1 MQSVEYARDTPAD
14 ETNQNSRVVHPANQ
28 TTSSTPDIPVPY
40 PHAPLARL
48 DIQVLPDPLSID
60 EDCISETERASVDVA
75 GFLPTLYPKDM
86 FAVHPNTVVNAMA
99 TNLYDIEA
107 RRWREYPPSQ
117 PSEQENATAA
127 FLDELTRSAWRVYA
141 ALEKKLPCFARQW
154 VVTRSTRVL
163 LSGESVQVP
172 GIALVYA
179 GLKSVQWAD
188 ILCDVQIVSSVE
200 QMPEALR
207 RLTCGAAN
215 VFASQGDR
223 FFHIGIALAGDSFQV
238 AYFDRAGRVLSGIR
252 DAHRCC
258 VLFTRV
264 LMGLTMLDAS
274 YCGKDTS
281 LASRGGQFF
290 VTVGGLEYRIVETL
304 SIGKEICGRGTVCW
318 RCRRSDSDKDY
329 VIKNIW
335 ADKRQHPTEGDFL
348 RMASSID
355 GIANLVCDEPVPWP
369 HDEHR
374 TTVWL
379 RDLVQGPDRAD
390 VLSGVP
396 HLELRRLVFDQY
408 GKPLE
413 EFATKDELILA
424 LRDAVEAHEQLY
436 DTKDVLHCDISDN
449 NIVLCEVPGSS
460 RRRGL
465 LIDLDSAIVAKPD
478 GEYKRGPIGR
488 TAGTL
493 PFTACAILLS
503 PDTVAHSPW
512 HDMESFLYVLMII
525 CSSYAG
531 PSSTPRNDVDVRSL
545 KIGRWLDGNAGHKA
559 RVMFGYDDDQFR
571 GFLDESFHPYFDD
584 LKELVFDLRTAIAR
598 TKWATDR
605 VFLDIFD
612 RHIRQRQ
619 SSDDHA
625 APPASQCAAAG
636 PSGKDDDSEE
646 QDAPERSAADLPQDD
661 RTAMPPPPTPR
672 EKASSSSSHASDDS
686 EVTLVEPRRSSQA
699 TKETCPAIT
708 RSSPSPKRKAVE
720 EQTTHSPKR
729 QKVDH
734 VD

>member
-1 MQSVEYARDTPAD
+1 M
-14 ETNQNSRVVHPANQ
+14 
-28 TTSSTPDIPVPY
+28 PVPY
-40 PHAPLARL
+40 PRAPLANL
-48 DIQVLPDPLSID
+48 GVQALPDTLSVD
-60 EDCISETERASVDVA
+60 DYCIFETEGASVEVVD
-75 GFLPTLYPKDM
+75 FLHELYPEDM
-86 FAVHPNTVVNAMA
+86 FAARPNTVVNAMQK
-99 TNLYDIEA
+99 NLFDMQA
-107 RRWREYPPSQ
+107 RRWRDYPPPD
-117 PSEQENATAA
+117 PSTQAEDATAA
-127 FLDELTRSAWRVYA
+127 FLNELTRSSWRVYA
-141 ALEKKLPCFARQW
+141 ALKKQLPDFARQW
-154 VVTRSTRVL
+154 IVTSSTRNL
-163 LSGESVQVP
+163 LNGESAQVP

-179 GLKSVQWAD
+179 GLNSVQWAD
-188 ILCDVQIVSSVE
+188 ILCDIQIVASIE

-223 FFHIGIALAGDSFQV
+223 FFHIGIALAGDYFQV

-252 DAHRCC
+252 DVNLSC
-258 VLFTRV
+258 VLFTKV

-304 SIGKEICGRGTVCW
+304 SITREICGRGTVCW

-369 HDEHR
+369 HNEHR
-374 TTVWL
+374 TTAWL

-390 VLSGVP
+390 VLSDVP

-408 GKPLE
+408 GQPLE
-413 EFATKDELILA
+413 EFATKDELLLA

-436 DTKDVLHCDISDN
+436 DKKDVLHCDISDN
-449 NIVLCEVPGSS
+449 NILLREVPGSS

-465 LIDLDSAIVAKPD
+465 LIDLDSAVVVKLD
-478 GEYKRGPIGR
+478 GEYKRAPTGR

-493 PFTACAILLS
+493 PFTACAILLT
-503 PDTVAHSPW
+503 PDTVAHSLW
-512 HDMESFLYVLMII
+512 HDLESILYVLMFV
-525 CSSYAG
+525 CASYAG
-531 PSSTPRNDVDVRSL
+531 PSNTPRTDVDVRSL
-545 KIGRWLDGNAGHKA
+545 KIGLWLDGNVGHKTI
-559 RVMFGYDDDQFR
+559 VMYQYDDDKFR
-571 GFLDESFHPYFDD
+571 EFLDQNFHPYFDD
-584 LKELVFDLRTAIAR
+584 LKELVLDLRTAIAR
-598 TKWATDR
+598 TKFATHR

-612 RHIRQRQ
+612 RHIRRRQ
-619 SSDDHA
+619 SSDEHP
-625 APPASQCAAAG
+625 APSASQCAASC
-636 PSGKDDDSEE
+636 PSGQDDDSEE
-646 QDAPERSAADLPQDD
+646 QDARERSAADLPQDD
-661 RTAMPPPPTPR
+661 RIAMPPPPTPR
-672 EKASSSSSHASDDS
+672 EKASTSSSHASDDS
-686 EVTLVEPRRSSQA
+686 EVTLVEPRRLYQA
-699 TKETCPAIT
+699 TKETCPVIA
-708 RSSPSPKRKAVE
+708 RSSPSPKRKAVG

-729 QKVDH
+729 QKVDY